1 MYLWLWLVATIQIK
15 NTLTVSLLTGMPQ
28 PPRSLIVSK
37 VIGRHGAVLTWHP
50 PNLDDLGR
58 SNGLEIV
65 GYKIFVNRQQKQLVT
80 NAHLTKVGLNME
92 TVWSDSYLHDHSTDY
107 DRMWGP
113 DYFNFFLAMVGSY

>member
-1 MYLWLWLVATIQIK
+1 
-15 NTLTVSLLTGMPQ
+15 MPQ

-80 NAHLTKVGLNME
+80 NAHFKTINQWIALVKSSHVTKILSHKNHIGNTSSRILYHFN
-92 TVWSDSYLHDHSTDY
+92 SYSI
-107 DRMWGP
+107 
-113 DYFNFFLAMVGSY
+113 